1 MVNPTNIEPDFT
13 EADLEFVLSE
23 VSPGAGDKQRLK
35 QLIREDDDF
44 RKAMVG
50 DDKVFQRVMY
60 DEEIILKVSPPL
72 YFEVLLRQAHKE
84 LEGFTHTIERSGRES
99 IPVFDTQEVVEL
111 LGRPSV
117 LEYLARM
124 LASFTRI
131 QSYVVPR
138 RVRRGI
144 WRRISYNDMDIDS
157 LLQFCATAD
166 EKHRLSF
173 YKRIADVCLFI
184 SGMFPAYTFSNRR
197 YPTTGQHQPLLRAQ
211 LRRSLEDY
219 ETEGRRFYGLAEKH
233 PTARVLELSE
243 VFGFLRQEFTSA
255 RKPLSFIATQY
266 LHSRKHQMFG
276 VEAQ

>member
-1 MVNPTNIEPDFT
+1 MVNPTNIGPDFT
-13 EADLEFVLSE
+13 EADLEFVVSE
-23 VSPGAGDKQRLK
+23 ASPGAGDKQRLT
-35 QLIREDDDF
+35 QLVREDGEF

-50 DDKVFQRVMY
+50 DDKVFQRVMDD
-60 DEEIILKVSPPL
+60 DEIFLKVSPAL

-84 LEGFTHTIERSGRES
+84 LEGFTHTVEQSGRES
-99 IPVFDTQEVVEL
+99 IPIFDTQEVVEL

-117 LEYLARM
+117 LEYLAQM

-138 RVRRGI
+138 RVRKGI
-144 WRRISYNDMDIDS
+144 RRRIRYNDMDIDS
-157 LLQFCATAD
+157 LLQFCANAD
-166 EKHRLSF
+166 EQHRLGF

-184 SGMFPAYTFSNRR
+184 SGLFPGYTFSNRR
-197 YPTTGQHQPLLRAQ
+197 YPTTRQQQPRLRARM
-211 LRRSLEDY
+211 RRSLEDY

-233 PTARVLELSE
+233 PTARILELSE

-276 VEAQ
+276 LQAQ